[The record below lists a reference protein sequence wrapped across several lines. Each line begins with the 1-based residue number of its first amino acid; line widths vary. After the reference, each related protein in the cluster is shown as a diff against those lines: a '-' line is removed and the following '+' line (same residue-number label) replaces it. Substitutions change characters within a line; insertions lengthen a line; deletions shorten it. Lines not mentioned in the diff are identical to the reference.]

1 MKRTK
6 LDDRILPEY
15 TRGEEIFN
23 MVTHI
28 VGGAF
33 GIAVLVLCIVF
44 AAIHHN
50 GYGIASGIIYGVSM
64 ILLYTMSSIYHGL
77 PANRKSKKV
86 FQIMDH
92 CTIFVLIAGTY
103 TPVLLCSIRPIDP
116 FWAWVILAIEW
127 GCTIIGIILN
137 AIDIKK
143 YSTLSMVLYL
153 AMGWGIVFR
162 FNLLQ
167 EAVGMSGIYL
177 LVAGGLAYTIGTIF
191 YGLQNKHRYMHSIWH
206 LWILLGSALHF
217 LCIILYVI

>member
-1 MKRTK
+1 MKFIPQYATDLVACGK
-6 LDDRILPEY
+6 QAGDWMFGGSPYRIV
-15 TRGEEIFN
+15 R
-23 MVTHI
+23 
-28 VGGAF
+28 
-33 GIAVLVLCIVF
+33 
-44 AAIHHN
+44 
-50 GYGIASGIIYGVSM
+50 
-64 ILLYTMSSIYHGL
+64 
-77 PANRKSKKV
+77 
-86 FQIMDH
+86 
-92 CTIFVLIAGTY
+92 
-103 TPVLLCSIRPIDP
+103 
-116 FWAWVILAIEW
+116 
-127 GCTIIGIILN
+127 N

-162 FNLLQ
+162 FNLLP